1 VPPLPVPP
9 PTPPSP
15 VRPPAEAHP
24 EVAVLPPRLRAP
36 RPPAPEAT
44 PKEPAFPAPMAYS
57 FGTPRSAARPPV
69 SPSIRQRGAIDF
81 SLGPAARGATDV
93 SPFARVAGAHAGADW
108 RNALSAWV
116 RRHAYYP
123 EQAIAHGEDGSV
135 SVLVVADPDGRV
147 RSVELDRK
155 SGSIWLDMALL
166 SMFRDARLPPLPSGE
181 RDPIEFR
188 FTMHYVLLR

>member
-1 VPPLPVPP
+1 MPPLPLPPLVPP
-9 PTPPSP
+9 QPAQP
-15 VRPPAEAHP
+15 RAEAHP
-24 EVAVLPPRLRAP
+24 EVAVLPPRLRVP
-36 RPPAPEAT
+36 HPPAHQAVPR
-44 PKEPAFPAPMAYS
+44 EPAFPAPMAYS

-69 SPSIRQRGAIDF
+69 SPSVRRRGAIDF
-81 SLGPAARGATDV
+81 SLGPAARGATDD

-108 RNALSAWV
+108 RNALSDWV

-135 SVLVVADPDGRV
+135 TVQVVAGPDGRV
-147 RSVELDRK
+147 RSVELDEK

-166 SMFRDARLPPLPSGE
+166 SMFRDAHLPPLPPDE
-181 RDPIEFR
+181 REPITFR